1 MQALLEIHKLRIQIR
16 CADVAADAL
25 QFVDGRPDGGHIV
38 PQPGLPDLVVGF
50 GKLAP
55 EIEQEADVQGKVAH
69 DPIKPL
75 PYGKTGEVLKFFPYG
90 VPRLDAGPGFR

>member
-1 MQALLEIHKLRIQIR
+1 MPFSLWT
-16 CADVAADAL
+16 DARMEGISSRSRACL
-25 QFVDGRPDGGHIV
+25 ISG
-38 PQPGLPDLVVGF
+38 VGF

-55 EIEQEADVQGKVAH
+55 EIEQETDVQGKVAH